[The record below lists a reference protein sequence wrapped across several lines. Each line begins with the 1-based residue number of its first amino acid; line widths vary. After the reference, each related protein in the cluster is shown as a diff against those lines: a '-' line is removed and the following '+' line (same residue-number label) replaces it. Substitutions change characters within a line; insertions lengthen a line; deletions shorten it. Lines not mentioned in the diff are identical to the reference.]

1 MYRAAAGTRSLI
13 TTRDDWALS
22 ETGRRGYKFKS
33 TPPPRRAFA
42 MFGVYEHTRAQP
54 VITEGKRKSKRERE
68 RAAPNRINQIEG
80 EPGGVKGDEKHNR
93 RIITNSL

>member
-1 MYRAAAGTRSLI
+1 MIGPCQKQAGVVINLNR
-13 TTRDDWALS
+13 
-22 ETGRRGYKFKS
+22 
-33 TPPPRRAFA
+33 RRAFA

-54 VITEGKRKSKRERE
+54 VIIGKEKERERE
-68 RAAPNRINQIEG
+68 RASAAPNRINQIEG